1 MKRSKRTKK
10 NEKREEGRAGMKT
23 AIACCL
29 LCLRT
34 ALEALE
40 ARAVSVGTVLPLLD
54 AVFCYLNRLIRGD
67 IRNIGGISIPDL
79 RDFVENVTD
88 KLEKNA
94 MNLIDSGKL
103 EEMIEFL
110 RRQEERIY
118 GQSTISHSQKDSSWA
133 KDEKDENDYGV
144 EAKNESRT

>member
-1 MKRSKRTKK
+1 
-10 NEKREEGRAGMKT
+10 MKT

-40 ARAVSVGTVLPLLD
+40 ARTVSAEAVLGLLD
-54 AVFCYLNRLIRGD
+54 TVTGYLNRLIRTD

-133 KDEKDENDYGV
+133 KDEKDENDYGG